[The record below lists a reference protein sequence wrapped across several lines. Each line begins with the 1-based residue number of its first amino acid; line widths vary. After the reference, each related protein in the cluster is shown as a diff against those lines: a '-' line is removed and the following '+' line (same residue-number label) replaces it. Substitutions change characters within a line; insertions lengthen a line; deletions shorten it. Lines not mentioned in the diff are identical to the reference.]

1 MQVASLH
8 IMGRGDGRPAV
19 DGLHVQRELDGCIPG
34 LGGHM
39 VLQSSSGAPATAATG
54 SVDYGSN
61 AATHTAHCPPVW
73 SLLVASASSSPVW

>member
-54 SVDYGSN
+54 SVDCLWQQRRN
-61 AATHTAHCPPVW
+61 AHSSLPPGME
-73 SLLVASASSSPVW
+73 SASG